1 MNNFYRNKALKSP
14 SVKFNLVIRSKNKLT
29 HTSILRQRFVK
40 FHSSIRTKSKKII
53 TQKKFPKSEKNL
65 PTIPYINI
73 LRKKWHE
80 REIKNE
86 RKRQYIL
93 LKIKHD
99 YSKKAPSNYYK
110 MVISNLLSSKQN
122 RLKTKYTELLNLI
135 DTKELLSNYF
145 LLKESKIKVLYLTKL
160 FANNI
165 RIFPNYILNEKIYN
179 IMSNYLIEKERLIK
193 RIENNTRLNVLKE
206 KLLKYMNKEK
216 ESEEIE
222 ITKNKKGF
230 AIDSFSY
237 SGKLDLEENLNDINV
252 NNNSFDYSF
261 GERNDSINK
270 VKNLINDI
278 STFLN
283 SNNVD
288 NIEDN
293 GKIVKESKIK
303 FKSNYLNKKPL
314 NLKILKDEKY
324 EIKKTITENKPF
336 SFNEKKIIKNLIFSN
351 LAHKKKEKY
360 LKIPPKKADNLKQ
373 VKFKYNKANKY
384 ILNNEKI
391 NNNFYKN
398 FQTIPNQRIDNN
410 IYLSTTKVNGNTN
423 TVRTLSGTSNRKN
436 NFKPT
441 NKFLNYKYQNE
452 IKEKAKIK
460 TSILDFVKK
469 FGLSKNNNE
478 TTKPKVILNKENIS
492 GNSNKLKHYSIN
504 SGFILSNN
512 KENKNIFGL
521 LDKKNYSRFFL
532 PEKFISDKK
541 NTDVSNKKNINY
553 LLTQTQSER
562 IELNLKRLKK
572 NKNNWG
578 KKIIKDK

>member
-1 MNNFYRNKALKSP
+1 M
-14 SVKFNLVIRSKNKLT
+14 I
-29 HTSILRQRFVK
+29 IQR
-40 FHSSIRTKSKKII
+40 
-53 TQKKFPKSEKNL
+53 KFPKSEKNL
-65 PTIPYINI
+65 PTMPYINI

-80 REIKNE
+80 RERKNE
-86 RKRQYIL
+86 RERQYIL
-93 LKIKHD
+93 LKIKHY
-99 YSKKAPSNYYK
+99 YSKKVPSNYYK
-110 MVISNLLSSKQN
+110 MVISNLLSPKQN
-122 RLKTKYTELLNLI
+122 RLKIKYTELLNLI

-145 LLKESKIKVLYLTKL
+145 LLKESKIKVSYLTKL

-165 RIFPNYILNEKIYN
+165 RIFPNYILNEKIYY
-179 IMSNYLIEKERLIK
+179 IMSNYLIQKERLIK
-193 RIENNTRLNVLKE
+193 RIENNTRINVLKE

-222 ITKNKKGF
+222 ITKNKKAF
-230 AIDSFSY
+230 AIGSFSD
-237 SGKLDLEENLNDINV
+237 SGKLDLEENLNNINV

-261 GERNDSINK
+261 GESNDSINK

-283 SNNVD
+283 NNSG
-288 NIEDN
+288 NIKDN
-293 GKIVKESKIK
+293 GKIVKENIIK
-303 FKSNYLNKKPL
+303 FKPNYLNKKPL

-336 SFNEKKIIKNLIFSN
+336 SFNENKIIKNLIFSN

-360 LKIPPKKADNLKQ
+360 LKIPPKKVDNLKEM
-373 VKFKYNKANKY
+373 KLKYNKANKY

-398 FQTIPNQRIDNN
+398 LKTIPNQRINNN

-423 TVRTLSGTSNRKN
+423 TISTLSGTSYRKN

-441 NKFLNYKYQNE
+441 NKFLNYIYQNE

-478 TTKPKVILNKENIS
+478 TIKPKVILYKENLSPNI
-492 GNSNKLKHYSIN
+492 NKLKHYSKN
-504 SGFILSNN
+504 RGFILNNN

-521 LDKKNYSRFFL
+521 LDKKSYGRFFL

-541 NTDVSNKKNINY
+541 NADAPNRKSINY
-553 LLTQTQSER
+553 LLTKKQSER
-562 IELNLKRLKK
+562 IELKLKKLKK
-572 NKNNWG
+572 NKNNWE
-578 KKIIKDK
+578 KIIIKDK